1 MKMKT
6 LLITLIS
13 VVLVFCTISLL
24 QGKIVWWLL
33 SLLMVIAYLINL
45 CISLLFSKN
54 KSAART

>member
-1 MKMKT
+1 MKMKI

-13 VVLVFCTISLL
+13 VVIVFCTISLL

-45 CISLLFSKN
+45 CISLLSK
-54 KSAART
+54 KTQF